1 MNYQFPVIEHVD
13 QVRAAIKD
21 FPEFILAE
29 REFML
34 IANYNVNLENTFGDA
49 DDPQAQ
55 IRRECRGL
63 KFDRETGQVIAR
75 PYHKFFNVNE
85 RAETAVARLS
95 LDQPHHILEKLDGSM
110 IHAVP
115 VGREFR
121 FCTKMGITDVSMGA
135 EAFVA
140 RNPNIYQLVR
150 DLHGLGLTVIF
161 EWCSPQQ
168 RIVIDYH
175 HDQLIITAVRENVT
189 GQYWTY
195 DQLLAVGAEY
205 GVPVVGA
212 LAGSMS
218 NMESL
223 IEHTRGLENAEGYVV
238 RWANGHM
245 TKIKADHYVLLHRTK
260 DQIRQEKNVIDLI
273 VNEKSDD
280 LKPMLDAVDLENF
293 VRFETEFWQGVAQVC
308 SELESVYRS
317 GDQYENR
324 RDFAVE
330 FVQKQP
336 AHLRPL
342 LYELRNGRE
351 VRAVVVNSITTSV
364 GSQARIDAARWLW
377 NGHRWSNATYF
388 EEN

>member
-1 MNYQFPVIEHVD
+1 MRYQFPVIEHID

-21 FPEFILAE
+21 FPEFIIAE

-34 IANYNVNLENTFGDA
+34 VANYNVNLEHTFGDA
-49 DDPQAQ
+49 EDLQAQ

-63 KFDRETGQVIAR
+63 KFDIQTGQIIAR

-85 RAETAVARLS
+85 RTETAVSELS
-95 LDQPHHILEKLDGSM
+95 LDKPHHILEKLDGSM

-115 VGREFR
+115 VGGEFR

-175 HDQLIITAVRENVT
+175 HDQLIITAIRENIT
-189 GQYWTY
+189 GEYWTY
-195 DQLLAVGAEY
+195 DHLLAVGEEY

-212 LAGSMS
+212 LAGSMT

-223 IEHTRGLENAEGYVV
+223 IEHTRGDRKSVV
-238 RWANGHM
+238 
-245 TKIKADHYVLLHRTK
+245 
-260 DQIRQEKNVIDLI
+260 
-273 VNEKSDD
+273 
-280 LKPMLDAVDLENF
+280 
-293 VRFETEFWQGVAQVC
+293 
-308 SELESVYRS
+308 
-317 GDQYENR
+317 
-324 RDFAVE
+324 
-330 FVQKQP
+330 
-336 AHLRPL
+336 
-342 LYELRNGRE
+342 
-351 VRAVVVNSITTSV
+351 
-364 GSQARIDAARWLW
+364 
-377 NGHRWSNATYF
+377 
-388 EEN
+388 

>member
-49 DDPQAQ
+49 NDPQAQ

-85 RAETAVARLS
+85 RAETAVAGLS

-150 DLHGLGLTVIF
+150 DLYGLGLTVIF

-175 HDQLIITAVRENVT
+175 HDQLIITAVRENVS

-195 DQLLAVGAEY
+195 DQLLAVGTEY

-308 SELESVYRS
+308 LELESVYRS

-377 NGHRWSNATYF
+377 NGHHWSNATYF

>member
-1 MNYQFPVIEHVD
+1 MRYQFPVIEHVD

-34 IANYNVNLENTFGDA
+34 IANYNVNLENTFGDV

-85 RAETAVARLS
+85 RAETSVAGLS
-95 LDQPHHILEKLDGSM
+95 LDQPHEILEKLDGSM

-212 LAGSMS
+212 LAGSMA

-238 RWANGHM
+238 RWADGHM

-293 VRFETEFWQGVAQVC
+293 VRFETEFWQGVQTVSDYMSA
-308 SELESVYRS
+308 LYHK
-317 GDQYENR
+317 GDEYQNR

-330 FVQKQP
+330 FVQHQKSE
-336 AHLRPL
+336 LRPL
-342 LYELRNGRE
+342 LYAMRNGHSARE
-351 VRAVVVNSITTSV
+351 VVVDGIQSSI
-364 GSQARIDAARWLW
+364 GSQTRIDAARWLW
-377 NGHRWSNATYF
+377 GGHRWTNSTYF
-388 EEN
+388 EDN